1 METTP
6 KFSLPALLPAQHT
19 GHTPKLMIYLE
30 HSSKSIYFIF
40 QLHIPLSVSAGICL
54 EKQQHA
60 AAPPTA
66 AALTGAVRR
75 GSTPRG
81 VFLTVAAAVA
91 HQHPSRQAG
100 VLDRRGE
107 RQAAGSRQHCVGGY
121 AGVAAGD
128 GCGDDDRLGRRHG
141 GRY

>member
-1 METTP
+1 
-6 KFSLPALLPAQHT
+6 
-19 GHTPKLMIYLE
+19 MIYLE
-30 HSSKSIYFIF
+30 HNSSTIYFTF
-40 QLHIPLSVSAGICL
+40 QLHIPVSASAGVCL
-54 EKQQHA
+54 EKQQPA
-60 AAPPTA
+60 AAPLTA

-75 GSTPRG
+75 GSAPCA

-100 VLDRRGE
+100 VLDHRGE
-107 RQAAGSRQHCVGGY
+107 RQAAGSRKHCVGGY